1 MNKKLKSHQH
11 KQKIKVITYVSMK
24 HKGANKYEKWMRTH
38 ANILSRGREMGRDN
52 GIEVRGQR
60 TPQDTVLRED
70 WNKSYYSY

>member
-1 MNKKLKSHQH
+1 
-11 KQKIKVITYVSMK
+11 MK
-24 HKGANKYEKWMRTH
+24 HKGAHKYEKWMRTH
-38 ANILSRGREMGRDN
+38 ANILSRGQEMGRDN

>member
-1 MNKKLKSHQH
+1 
-11 KQKIKVITYVSMK
+11 MK

-38 ANILSRGREMGRDN
+38 ANILSRGQEMARDN